1 MKQDRIVVITGA
13 AGDMGSVF
21 VARFLA
27 NGDTVIATD
36 NRGEELNELPSHTKL
51 SLVVGDISKEEDC
64 EKIAELVC
72 KGAKRVDVLIN
83 CAGHFPINPFEQ
95 MSADNWRHVIDINL
109 TGNFLMT
116 RAVLPLMK
124 SRGWGRIINV
134 GSVSVFEGVP
144 GQAHYVAAKAGIIGL
159 SRSLA
164 REFGDYGIT
173 VNVVTPGLTSR
184 HRFEIIFRPRCS
196 RRRVMRVLSNAM
208 SKRKTLSE
216 RSFSLPRRMRTSSRA
231 RSSMSMAEAICTEL
245 AASRNIRPPTNQLNI
260 ER

>member
-116 RAVLPLMK
+116 RAVLPLMEK
-124 SRGWGRIINV
+124 PRLGPDHQRRVSLGFRGG
-134 GSVSVFEGVP
+134 
-144 GQAHYVAAKAGIIGL
+144 
-159 SRSLA
+159 SRSGALRC
-164 REFGDYGIT
+164 RE
-173 VNVVTPGLTSR
+173 SR
-184 HRFEIIFRPRCS
+184 DHWAFP
-196 RRRVMRVLSNAM
+196 LSC
-208 SKRKTLSE
+208 
-216 RSFSLPRRMRTSSRA
+216 P
-231 RSSMSMAEAICTEL
+231 
-245 AASRNIRPPTNQLNI
+245 
-260 ER
+260 